1 MNRKRLIK
9 LGQNGDTI
17 VEVMIAVVIIGTVL
31 AGAFTLTNR
40 NTRSI
45 RDAEEHSQALQ
56 MLQGQLEQL
65 RASSSTNAYNDY
77 GSNFCFDEDGNIQNL
92 GSGAFGCQV
101 TDSLYKFS
109 IVKAADGGT
118 SPTLFT
124 LTTQW
129 DGILATTAQERLVY
143 KVQLAP

>member
-1 MNRKRLIK
+1 MNCKRLSQ

-17 VEVMIAVVIIGTVL
+17 VEVMIAVVIIGSVL

-56 MLQGQLEQL
+56 LLQGQLEQL
-65 RASSSTNAYNDY
+65 RASASTNAYNDY
-77 GSNFCFDEDGNIQNL
+77 SANFCFDDDGSMLTL
-92 GSGAFGCQV
+92 GAGAFGCQAA
-101 TDSLYKFS
+101 DSLYTFS
-109 IVKAADGGT
+109 IAKAANGGT
-118 SPTLFT
+118 NPTQFT
-124 LTTQW
+124 LKTQW
-129 DGILATTAQERLVY
+129 DGIMGVTAQERLLY